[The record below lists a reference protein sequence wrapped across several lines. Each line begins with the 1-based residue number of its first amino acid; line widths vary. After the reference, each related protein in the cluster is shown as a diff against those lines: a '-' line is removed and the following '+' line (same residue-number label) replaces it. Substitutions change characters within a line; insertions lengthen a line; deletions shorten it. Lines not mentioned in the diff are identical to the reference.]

1 VVGPSTDAA
10 GIQHGFRVDRR
21 GCLVRVD
28 YPGPPRSK
36 NEAVGINDR
45 GQIVGVYGRY
55 GDETTGETH
64 TYVRDRRGFTSY
76 DVPGA
81 LATGASKNNDRT
93 ADAHGFLFDD
103 GELTLIDAR
112 RRPDVPVRHQRPR
125 ADPRLRG
132 ERRQHRRLRVHPRPP
147 GAYTPLPDV
156 PDALA
161 TIPFGVND
169 RGQVVGFYLDG
180 NGTQHGYLLD
190 RGRFTTID
198 VPGAAATDAFGIN
211 DHGQI
216 VGAFSTT
223 PPPSTL
229 STMESGPVATPMSP
243 PWKRCRQG
251 STHRTGISG
260 SAG

>member
-1 VVGPSTDAA
+1 MVGPSTDAA

-55 GDETTGETH
+55 GDGTTGETH

-125 ADPRLRG
+125 TDTRLRG
-132 ERRQHRRLRVHPRPP
+132 ERRQPAAVLLELLCSSPSASTGHRRLI
-147 GAYTPLPDV
+147 TV
-156 PDALA
+156 PA
-161 TIPFGVND
+161 TTLED
-169 RGQVVGFYLDG
+169 LQRSMRLC
-180 NGTQHGYLLD
+180 
-190 RGRFTTID
+190 
-198 VPGAAATDAFGIN
+198 
-211 DHGQI
+211 
-216 VGAFSTT
+216 
-223 PPPSTL
+223 PPPNDPT
-229 STMESGPVATPMSP
+229 VAMP
-243 PWKRCRQG
+243 
-251 STHRTGISG
+251 
-260 SAG
+260 